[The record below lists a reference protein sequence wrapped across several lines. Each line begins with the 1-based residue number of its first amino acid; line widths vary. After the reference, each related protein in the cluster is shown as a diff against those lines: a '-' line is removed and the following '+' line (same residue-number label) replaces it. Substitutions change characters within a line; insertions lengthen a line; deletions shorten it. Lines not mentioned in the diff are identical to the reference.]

1 MIKTIAFWLGLLTAL
16 GVSSLVIFA
25 GDEMDKTVS
34 PYIGGTNL
42 VAILMIWY
50 GLS

>member
-1 MIKTIAFWLGLLTAL
+1 MLKTISFWLGLVTAL
-16 GVSSLVIFA
+16 GVSVLTIFA
-25 GDEMDKTVS
+25 GDEFDKSVA
-34 PYIGGTNL
+34 PVIGGTNL